1 MRLEPR
7 EGKAPDAFASE
18 HTLRG
23 LFKTV
28 SKQDYEWY
36 VARMAEM
43 EYGLILN
50 SSEIID
56 ESQLIQMLKE
66 KYHLLECSI
75 DVAVTT
81 GMSLCK
87 ESVYALSAFLKKR
100 KLPCPIPF
108 SQVRAN
114 VSAMPQCKKANL
126 IIHLFWS
133 IIYPAW

>member
-1 MRLEPR
+1 MRQKSFFVQLL
-7 EGKAPDAFASE
+7 KNF
-18 HTLRG
+18 TLRG

-66 KYHLLECSI
+66 KYHLLE
-75 DVAVTT
+75 
-81 GMSLCK
+81 
-87 ESVYALSAFLKKR
+87 
-100 KLPCPIPF
+100 
-108 SQVRAN
+108 
-114 VSAMPQCKKANL
+114 
-126 IIHLFWS
+126 
-133 IIYPAW
+133 